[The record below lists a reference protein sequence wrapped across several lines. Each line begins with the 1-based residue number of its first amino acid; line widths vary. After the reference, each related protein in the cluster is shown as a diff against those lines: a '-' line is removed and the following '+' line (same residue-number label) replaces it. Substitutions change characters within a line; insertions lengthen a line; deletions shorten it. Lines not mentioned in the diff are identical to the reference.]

1 MANWFYENS
10 MSHASASKGGNDK
23 SNRKKGWEEA
33 EYNRRHNEN
42 IPHSPSPLNRIAEEA
57 RAYAASHPSTA
68 NRIKDEVTAYNN
80 ANPKGMNRIIR
91 DANRNTDASLRNA
104 YRHPNNGMSK
114 GGLNYIKERNVARDP
129 YAGMNGS
136 SSNNNIAKP
145 KNTVKKPMSPSL
157 ADRMNSRRNSTHSK
171 KDYKHGLSGKAEP
184 MYKHYYTQFTS
195 YLDSGDPD
203 KIKLVYNA
211 YQAANKMHPDYD
223 WSSPQTPVTKELMA
237 GRAAIDAWRVYSSS
251 KRPNR

>member
-10 MSHASASKGGNDK
+10 MSHASSSKGGNDK

-68 NRIKDEVTAYNN
+68 NRIKNEVTAYNN
-80 ANPKGMNRIIR
+80 ANPKGINRIIR

-104 YRHPNNGMSK
+104 YRHPNNGMNK
-114 GGLNYIKERNVARDP
+114 GGLNYIKERNIARDP
-129 YAGMNGS
+129 YAGMNGL

-145 KNTVKKPMSPSL
+145 KNTVKKPTTPSL
-157 ADRMNSRRNSTHSK
+157 VDQMNSRRNSENRAQLPTKSGSK
-171 KDYKHGLSGKAEP
+171 FDKTYHEWYNFYLWDLARLGETNSQLS
-184 MYKHYYTQFTS
+184 
-195 YLDSGDPD
+195 
-203 KIKLVYNA
+203 
-211 YQAANKMHPDYD
+211 
-223 WSSPQTPVTKELMA
+223 
-237 GRAAIDAWRVYSSS
+237 IDAYKQSVMNSSNS
-251 KRPNR
+251 DSQKRAFLDAMNDLRKKKNGRPN